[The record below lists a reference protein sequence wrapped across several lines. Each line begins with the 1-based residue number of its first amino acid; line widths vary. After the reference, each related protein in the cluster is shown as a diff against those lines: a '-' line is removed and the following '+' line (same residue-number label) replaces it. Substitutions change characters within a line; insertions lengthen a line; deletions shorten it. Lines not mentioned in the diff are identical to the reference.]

1 MGKHID
7 KIKKIDEA
15 IGKFRD
21 GLKILLEVL
30 KEQTERERDK
40 TVIAFTALYAYFNY
54 QFSMYLIKIF
64 PNVIKSDKIDKE
76 FNNIMKNF
84 DKRKKGKKR

>member
-7 KIKKIDEA
+7 NIKKIDEA

-30 KEQTERERDK
+30 KEQTEKERDK
-40 TVIAFTALYAYFNY
+40 TVIAFTTLYACFNY
-54 QFSMYLIKIF
+54 QFEMYLIKIF
-64 PNVIKSDKIDKE
+64 PNVIKSDKIDRE

-84 DKRKKGKKR
+84 DRRKKGKKR